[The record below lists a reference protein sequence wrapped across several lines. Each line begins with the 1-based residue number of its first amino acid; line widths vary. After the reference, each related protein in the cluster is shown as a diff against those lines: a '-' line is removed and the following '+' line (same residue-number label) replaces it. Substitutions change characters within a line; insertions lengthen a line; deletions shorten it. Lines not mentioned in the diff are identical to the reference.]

1 LRRVRANHKSKI
13 DRTLGG
19 TRPWDDDRM
28 VEFRVATRADVPAIL
43 AMLEDDEITR
53 SRMIDD
59 AGRSRT
65 AENDPA
71 GHLDGNDDAGRGRL
85 DVVAEQADAALWR
98 AFEAIDADPRNDL
111 IVADE
116 DGAVIGTCQLTFT
129 PSLSRGGAERMTI
142 EAVRV
147 RRDHRG
153 TGVGRAM
160 MVWALDRARE
170 RGCRLAQ
177 LTTDRRRTDAH
188 RFYESLGFVP
198 SHVGMK
204 RSLP

>member
-1 LRRVRANHKSKI
+1 MI
-13 DRTLGG
+13 G
-19 TRPWDDDRM
+19 
-28 VEFRVATRADVPAIL
+28 FRVATRADVPAIL

-53 SRMIDD
+53 SRGND
-59 AGRSRT
+59 AGRDR
-65 AENDPA
+65 
-71 GHLDGNDDAGRGRL
+71 R
-85 DVVAEQADAALWR
+85 DVVPEEADAALWR

-111 IVADE
+111 IVADQ

-153 TGVGRAM
+153 AGIGRAM
-160 MVWALDRARE
+160 MAWALDRARE
-170 RGCRLAQ
+170 RGCRVAQ

-204 RSLP
+204 RALP